1 MDVQSTSLLL
11 LLGAA
16 AAVKQREDVEQS
28 ERLRAAVCIG
38 LELWLMD
45 AVCPQHH
52 VRKTKLKISE
62 KDQGSRLPIRSIK
75 QQRHS
80 YDP

>member
-45 AVCPQHH
+45 AVCPYVQS
-52 VRKTKLKISE
+52 LIFA
-62 KDQGSRLPIRSIK
+62 Q
-75 QQRHS
+75 
-80 YDP
+80 

>member
-28 ERLRAAVCIG
+28 ERLRAAVCIV
-38 LELWLMD
+38 LEFWLMD
-45 AVCPQHH
+45 AVCPYVQSLSFCSI
-52 VRKTKLKISE
+52 VWRF
-62 KDQGSRLPIRSIK
+62 RLPSF
-75 QQRHS
+75 
-80 YDP
+80 